1 MSTAEASVAPGI
13 WLRRQR
19 KAAGLTQEDLAER
32 SGVSVR
38 TIADL
43 ERGRTRKPYPSSL
56 RALVRALGL
65 PETAGADLVARYRI
79 GQEEAEEPQVNPR
92 TIPRLTDLAFPPSGH
107 PPRAR
112 WRMRTSGVPGPGA
125 PDPSLASGEPV
136 PRQLPTA
143 VAHFAGRARE
153 LDELDQ
159 QLAELDCGRAGTVVI
174 SAIGGTAGV
183 GKTALALHWAHRVAP
198 RFPDGQLYANLRGFD
213 TSGKPADPA
222 DVLRGFLD
230 ALGVHPAQLP
240 ADLEGLAA
248 LYRGRTADRRL
259 LVVLDNASDVAQV
272 RPLLPASPRCLVLVT
287 SRREL
292 SALAASEGARLVSLD
307 VLTEPEALE
316 LLSARLGPERTAR
329 ERDAVSDLAR
339 LCAGLPLALSVVVAR
354 AAAQPRLSLA
364 ALSAEL
370 AEVAGRLDALDAG
383 DPTVNVRTVLSL
395 SYQHLSESSALL
407 FRLLGLHP
415 GPDITAPAAASLA
428 AVTLPAA
435 RGALRELA
443 RASLT
448 TEHVPGRYAFHDL
461 LRSYAYEQALDTIPA
476 AERHAALRRALD
488 HYLQSAY
495 AARVVLY
502 PGHDTIRIDPP
513 LPGVRAES
521 FASKRDALA
530 WLDAEYQV
538 FIKGI
543 DGAVAENIDDFA
555 WRFPVVLWTYYYV
568 CGHWHDGV
576 ATQRVAVEAAR
587 RRGERN
593 GYARAMRGLGSVLAQ
608 LGEYAEAH
616 DWLAQAG
623 QIFAELGD
631 RVGLARTD
639 LILSQAFEYQGLYAD
654 SLRATDSALR
664 IASTAADDPDM
675 QLVRAAALNNS
686 AWCRVQLGDLEQAR
700 EACLEALALCR
711 SLGYTPGEAG
721 TLDTLGCVYQHLGC
735 LSARRCEC
743 FTRAL
748 ELGSLSGNRLLLANT
763 LGHLAQTHQ
772 AAGDVA
778 AARAAWAG
786 ALEVYDDLRHRD
798 GDKVRAKIRELDR
811 LSFPGG
817 THQPPRPP
825 ASTGC
830 GP

>member
-65 PETAGADLVARYRI
+65 PEEAGADLVARYRI
-79 GQEEAEEPQVNPR
+79 GHEEAEEPAGQ
-92 TIPRLTDLAFPPSGH
+92 PPGH
-107 PPRAR
+107 PLLNVPR
-112 WRMRTSGVPGPGA
+112 VPAQPSSSADMLGQGEDGIPGA
-125 PDPSLASGEPV
+125 GAPGSSLASGEPV

-183 GKTALALHWAHRVAP
+183 GKTALALHWAHRVALC
-198 RFPDGQLYANLRGFD
+198 FPDGQLYANLRGFD

-248 LYRGRTADRRL
+248 LYRGRIADKRL

-316 LLSARLGPERTAR
+316 LLAARLGPDRAAR
-329 ERDAVSDLAR
+329 ERDAVGDLAR

-395 SYQHLSESSALL
+395 SYRHLSEPSALL

-428 AVTLPAA
+428 GVSLPAA
-435 RGALRELA
+435 RGALRELT
-443 RASLT
+443 RASLS

-461 LRSYAYEQALDTIPA
+461 LRSYAFEQAVGTIPA
-476 AERHAALRRALD
+476 AERHAALCRALD

-495 AARVVLY
+495 SARVLLY

-513 LPGVRAES
+513 LPGVRPES

-543 DGAVAENIDDFA
+543 DGAVRENIDDFA

-608 LGEYAEAH
+608 LGEYAEAF

-631 RVGLARTD
+631 QVGLARTD
-639 LILSQAFEYQGLYAD
+639 LILSQAFEYQGQYAD
-654 SLRATDSALR
+654 ALRATDSALR
-664 IASTAADDPDM
+664 IAATAADDPDM

-686 AWCRVQLGDLEQAR
+686 ACCRVQLGDLEQAR

-721 TLDTLGCVYQHLGC
+721 TLDTLGCVYQHQGC
-735 LSARRCEC
+735 YRDAVEC

-748 ELGSLSGNRLLLANT
+748 ELGSGSGNRLLLANT

-778 AARAAWAG
+778 AARAAWTG

-798 GDKVRAKIRELDR
+798 GEKVRAKIRELDR

>member
-1 MSTAEASVAPGI
+1 
-13 WLRRQR
+13 
-19 KAAGLTQEDLAER
+19 
-32 SGVSVR
+32 
-38 TIADL
+38 
-43 ERGRTRKPYPSSL
+43 
-56 RALVRALGL
+56 
-65 PETAGADLVARYRI
+65 
-79 GQEEAEEPQVNPR
+79 
-92 TIPRLTDLAFPPSGH
+92 
-107 PPRAR
+107 
-112 WRMRTSGVPGPGA
+112 
-125 PDPSLASGEPV
+125 V

-153 LDELDQ
+153 LDELDR

-174 SAIGGTAGV
+174 SAVGGTAGV

-240 ADLEGLAA
+240 SDLEALAA
-248 LYRGRTADRRL
+248 LYRGRIADRRL

-287 SRREL
+287 SRREM

-316 LLSARLGPERTAR
+316 LLSARLGPDRTAR
-329 ERDAVSDLAR
+329 ERDAVGDLAR

-370 AEVAGRLDALDAG
+370 AEVADRLDALDAG

-395 SYQHLSESSALL
+395 SYRHLSEPSAMM
-407 FRLLGLHP
+407 FRLLGVHP

-428 AVTLPAA
+428 GVTLPAA

-443 RASLT
+443 RASLIA
-448 TEHVPGRYAFHDL
+448 EHVPGRYAFHDL
-461 LRSYAYEQALDTIPA
+461 LRSYAREQAMDTIPG
-476 AERHAALRRALD
+476 AERHAAFCRALD

-495 AARVVLY
+495 AARALLY
-502 PGHDTIRIDPP
+502 PGQETIRIDPP
-513 LPGVRAES
+513 LPGVRTES
-521 FASKRDALA
+521 FTGKRQALA

-538 FIKGI
+538 MMKGI
-543 DGAVAENIDDFA
+543 DEAVRENVDDFA
-555 WRFPVVLWTYYYV
+555 WRFPVVLWTYLYV
-568 CGHWHDGV
+568 CGHWHDGM

-593 GYARAMRGLGSVLAQ
+593 GYARAMRGLGSVLAK
-608 LGEYAEAH
+608 LGEHSEAQ
-616 DWLAQAG
+616 DQLAQARL
-623 QIFAELGD
+623 IFAELGD
-631 RVGLARTD
+631 KVGLARTD
-639 LILSQAFEYQGLYAD
+639 LILSQAFDDQGLYEC
-654 SLRATDSALR
+654 SLAATESALR
-664 IASTAADDPDM
+664 IAETAAGDPEM

-700 EACLEALALCR
+700 EACLEALALCA

-721 TLDTLGCVYQHLGC
+721 TLDTLGCVYQHLG
-735 LSARRCEC
+735 SYHEAVGC
-743 FTRAL
+743 FSRAL
-748 ELGSLSGNRLLLANT
+748 ELGALSGNRLQLANT
-763 LGHLAQTHQ
+763 LGHLAQTHR

-778 AARAAWAG
+778 AARAAWVN

-798 GDKVRAKIRELDR
+798 GDKVRANIRELDT
-811 LSFPGG
+811 LAVG
-817 THQPPRPP
+817 TRP
-825 ASTGC
+825 
-830 GP
+830 

>member
-1 MSTAEASVAPGI
+1 MSTAEASGAGVSTAPGT

-19 KAAGLTQEDLAER
+19 KAAGLTQEDLSER

-65 PETAGADLVARYRI
+65 PEDAGTDLLARYRA
-79 GQEEAEEPQVNPR
+79 GQDEPAGRAPSV
-92 TIPRLTDLAFPPSGH
+92 LT
-107 PPRAR
+107 
-112 WRMRTSGVPGPGA
+112 VPAAPGA
-125 PDPSLASGEPV
+125 PV

-153 LDELDQ
+153 LAELDS
-159 QLAELDCGRAGTVVI
+159 QLAELDSGRAGTVVI

-183 GKTALALHWAHRVAP
+183 GKTTLALHWAHQVAP
-198 RFPDGQLYANLRGFD
+198 RFPDGQLYANLHGFD
-213 TSGKPADPA
+213 TSSKPADPS

-230 ALGVHPAQLP
+230 ALGVHPARLP
-240 ADLEGLAA
+240 ADLAGLAA
-248 LYRGRTADRRL
+248 LYRGQVAGRRL
-259 LVVLDNASDVAQV
+259 LVVLDNASDIAQV

-307 VLTEPEALE
+307 VLTEPEASE
-316 LLSARLGPERTAR
+316 LLAARLGPDRTLR
-329 ERDAVSDLAR
+329 ERAAVADLAR

-354 AAAQPRLSLA
+354 AAASPRLSLA
-364 ALSAEL
+364 ALCAEL

-395 SYQHLSESSALL
+395 SYEHLSAPSALM
-407 FRLLGLHP
+407 FRLLGVHP
-415 GPDITAPAAASLA
+415 GPDITVPAAASLA
-428 AVTLPAA
+428 GVPFAEA
-435 RGALRELA
+435 RNALRELA
-443 RASLT
+443 RASLI

-461 LRSYAYEQALDTIPA
+461 LRSYACEQALDSIAA
-476 AERHAALRRALD
+476 AERHVALCRVLD

-495 AARVVLY
+495 AARVLLY

-513 LPGVRAES
+513 LPGVTPEA
-521 FASKRDALA
+521 FASEPDALS

-538 FIKGI
+538 MTKGI
-543 DGAVAENIDDFA
+543 DTAVRENIDDFA

-608 LGEYAEAH
+608 LGEYAEAQG
-616 DWLAQAG
+616 WLAQARL
-623 QIFAELGD
+623 IFGELGD
-631 RVGLARTD
+631 MVGLARTD
-639 LILSQAFEYQGLYAD
+639 LIMSQAFEYQGLYAD
-654 SLRATDSALR
+654 SLAATDSALR
-664 IASTAADDPDM
+664 IAASAGSADM

-700 EACLEALALCR
+700 EACLEALSLCR

-721 TLDTLGCVYQHLGC
+721 TLDTLGCVYQRLARYP
-735 LSARRCEC
+735 SAVEC
-743 FTRAL
+743 FSRAL
-748 ELGSLSGNRLLLANT
+748 ELGELSGNRLLLANT
-763 LGHLAQTHQ
+763 LGHLAETHV
-772 AAGDVA
+772 AAGNVA
-778 AARAAWAG
+778 AARAAWAS
-786 ALEVYDDLRHRD
+786 ALEAYDDLRHRD
-798 GDKVRAKIRELDR
+798 ADKVREKLRELL
-811 LSFPGG
+811 LSPLNSPRAAEGPRNEAPPGAA
-817 THQPPRPP
+817 RPGHP
-825 ASTGC
+825 AAASRAPAISRGLADAA
-830 GP
+830 G